1 MLLQSGE
8 PKFTPTTLSLLAPA
22 SPQTHRNRGD
32 PLPPW
37 QSASVD
43 GHIAAACPGGQGLQ
57 D

>member
-1 MLLQSGE
+1 M
-8 PKFTPTTLSLLAPA
+8 PPTTHTPSLLAPTA
-22 SPQTHRNRGD
+22 PQTHRNRGD

-43 GHIAAACPGGQGLQ
+43 GHIAAACPGGPGLQ